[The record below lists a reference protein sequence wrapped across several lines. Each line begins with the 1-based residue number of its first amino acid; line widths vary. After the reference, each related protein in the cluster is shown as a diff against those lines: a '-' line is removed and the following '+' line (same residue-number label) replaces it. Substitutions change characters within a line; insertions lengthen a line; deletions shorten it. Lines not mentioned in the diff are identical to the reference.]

1 MVQHPKQAN
10 TIRIGVKELR
20 LKVRGRYCF
29 EILVLLVYSL
39 LYHYIH
45 QYIFATEVNHDLKR
59 KSVSE
64 NSLEHLDN
72 CEMGKIKPLQEL
84 SEKYKPSKFGY
95 HPATKQKSY
104 LHNHYQTYYPQWLG
118 EYRTKK
124 FKFLEIG
131 LESGQ
136 GSLLWKE
143 YFPCAEIW
151 GLEYNTNGTET
162 QGARAINVVQGD
174 QGDTEFLNGRLLEDS
189 GGNFDLIIDDG
200 GHHFEQ
206 QAASYKALFSRALN
220 PGGLYIIEDIE
231 TSYWGKGE
239 VMYSKSITRGG
250 CSNQD
255 TIVNRFKKVV
265 DVINKKFFDN
275 SYSVFGSVDHWIQQI
290 SFAQNLI
297 FIRKKSMKDCIH
309 EVKYRWSKRLSS
321 DCPANRRNN
330 FKDQRLD
337 RDLKLMCSS

>member
-1 MVQHPKQAN
+1 MPLPLYRILSRIMFPPTPPQ
-10 TIRIGVKELR
+10 TISPGIPLAPI
-20 LKVRGRYCF
+20 
-29 EILVLLVYSL
+29 ILPSL
-39 LYHYIH
+39 LD
-45 QYIFATEVNHDLKR
+45 FGVALSPATPLT
-59 KSVSE
+59 
-64 NSLEHLDN
+64 SLE
-72 CEMGKIKPLQEL
+72 
-84 SEKYKPSKFGY
+84 
-95 HPATKQKSY
+95 
-104 LHNHYQTYYPQWLG
+104 
-118 EYRTKK
+118 
-124 FKFLEIG
+124 
-131 LESGQ
+131 
-136 GSLLWKE
+136 
-143 YFPCAEIW
+143 
-151 GLEYNTNGTET
+151 
-162 QGARAINVVQGD
+162 
-174 QGDTEFLNGRLLEDS
+174 
-189 GGNFDLIIDDG
+189 
-200 GHHFEQ
+200 
-206 QAASYKALFSRALN
+206 
-220 PGGLYIIEDIE
+220 YIIEDIE